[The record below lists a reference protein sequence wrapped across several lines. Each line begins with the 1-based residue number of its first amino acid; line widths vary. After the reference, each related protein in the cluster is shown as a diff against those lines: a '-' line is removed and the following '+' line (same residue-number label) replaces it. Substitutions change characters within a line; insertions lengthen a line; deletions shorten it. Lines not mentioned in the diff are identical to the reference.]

1 MRFALCAL
9 PRIMK
14 IGVYIC
20 HCGINIAAT
29 VDIGKVTEFAQG
41 LPHVLIA
48 RNYQYMCSDPGQ
60 DLIKN
65 DIKNLGLDR
74 VVVSAC
80 SPRMHEP
87 TYRNA
92 VRSAGLNPYFF
103 EMANIREQCSWVH
116 PNKEEAT
123 RKAMDLIASAVAKVS
138 LHDPLEEN
146 EVGVTSSALV
156 IGGGIA
162 GIQAS
167 LDIAHSG
174 FEVYLVEKSPSLGG
188 HLSQLDRTFPSL
200 EETAS
205 ILLPK
210 MKAVEKHPLIHLLTG
225 SEVGEVEG
233 FVGNFNARIRHDP
246 RYVNP
251 EKCSRCKKCEEV
263 CPVRVPDE
271 FNLGLS
277 KRPAIHL
284 PFPEAVP
291 SAYRIDSKNCLFL
304 QRGECG
310 KCRDACPEGAVQFEE
325 VGMEFQVKMGTIIVA
340 TGYELFDPGRKPEL
354 GYGTYENVVTG
365 LELERL
371 LSASGP
377 TQGKLL
383 VNGKE
388 PGNIVFIQCV
398 GSRDKTVENEYCS
411 RVCCMYTAKQAHLIK
426 DRFPDARVTVC
437 YIDVRAFGKGY
448 EQFYEQVQKKGVF
461 YRKGIPSEI
470 YRRSGR
476 LIVKAED
483 ELLGELYE
491 EEADLVVLAAGL
503 TQRKDAHELRS
514 LLKLSQGPDHF
525 YLEAH
530 PKLRPLDTATDGIFL
545 AGTCQGP
552 KDICDTISQAHGAAS
567 RATIPLFAGRV
578 RIEPITAVV
587 DHLMCAG
594 CALCEQICEY
604 RALRIDPYRNVMT
617 VNEALCKGCGA
628 CNATCPSGAISLRH
642 FKTEQI
648 IAQVREVC

>member
-1 MRFALCAL
+1 
-9 PRIMK
+9 MK

-20 HCGINIAAT
+20 HCGINIAST
-29 VDIGKVTEFAQG
+29 VDIVKVTEFAQS
-41 LPHVLIA
+41 LPHVAIA

-74 VVVSAC
+74 VVVAAC

-116 PNKEEAT
+116 PNKGEGT
-123 RKAMDLIASAVAKVS
+123 KKAMDLIASAVAKVF
-138 LHDPLEEN
+138 LHDSLEEN
-146 EVGVTSSALV
+146 EVGVTPSVLV

-167 LDIAHSG
+167 LDVAHSG
-174 FEVYLVEKSPSLGG
+174 FDVYLVEKSPTLGG
-188 HLSQLDRTFPSL
+188 HLAQLDRTFPNL
-200 EETAS
+200 EETSS

-210 MKAVEKHPLIHLLTG
+210 MKEVQNHPLIHLLTY
-225 SEVGEVEG
+225 SEVEQVEG
-233 FVGNFNARIRHDP
+233 FVGNFKIRVRHDP

-251 EKCSRCKKCEEV
+251 EKCTRCGQCEGV
-263 CPVRVPDE
+263 CPVRVPSE
-271 FNLGLS
+271 FNEGLGQ
-277 KRPAIHL
+277 RPAIYL
-284 PFPEAVP
+284 PSPDAVP
-291 SAYRIDSKNCLFL
+291 LAYLIDSKNCLFL
-304 QRGECG
+304 QKGECG
-310 KCRDACPEGAVQFEE
+310 KCQEVCPEGAVQFEE
-325 VGMEFQVKMGTIIVA
+325 VGMEIQVDVGTIIVA
-340 TGYELFDPGRKPEL
+340 TGYDLFDPRLKPEL
-354 GYGTYENVVTG
+354 GYGPYKNVITA

-371 LSASGP
+371 ISASGP
-377 TQGKLL
+377 TRGKLQI
-383 VNGKE
+383 NGEE
-388 PGNIVFIQCV
+388 PKNIVFIQCV
-398 GSRDKTVENEYCS
+398 GSRDKTIGNEYCS

-426 DRFPDARVTVC
+426 DRWPDARVTVC
-437 YIDVRAFGKGY
+437 YIDIRAFGKGY
-448 EQFYEQVQKKGVF
+448 EQFYEEVQKKGVF
-461 YRKGIPSEI
+461 YRKGTPSEI
-470 YRRSGR
+470 YQRSGK

-483 ELLGELYE
+483 ELLGEPYE
-491 EEADLVVLAAGL
+491 EEADLVVLATGL
-503 TQRKDAHELRS
+503 TQRKDADRLRS
-514 LLKLSQGPDHF
+514 LLKLSQSPDRF

-530 PKLRPLDTATDGIFL
+530 PKLRPLDTATEGIFL

-552 KDICDTISQAHGAAS
+552 KDICDTIAQAHGATS

-578 RIEPITAVV
+578 RIEPITSVV
-587 DHLMCAG
+587 DPTFCSG
-594 CALCEQICEY
+594 CGLCEQICEF
-604 RALRIDPYRNVMT
+604 RALKIDPYRNVMT

-648 IAQVREVC
+648 IAQIREVC